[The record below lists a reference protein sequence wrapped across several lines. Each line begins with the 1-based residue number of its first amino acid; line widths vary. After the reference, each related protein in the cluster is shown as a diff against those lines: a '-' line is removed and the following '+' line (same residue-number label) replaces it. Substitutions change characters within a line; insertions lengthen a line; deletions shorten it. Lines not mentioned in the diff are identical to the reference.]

1 MSYIGRQLSLKN
13 ILRNLIFFS
22 RVPVFN
28 KKTPIATGVFFTSKY
43 GMLMPVGIC
52 IRDR

>member
-1 MSYIGRQLSLKN
+1 MSYIGRQLNLKN
-13 ILRNLIFFS
+13 ILRNLIFYS

-28 KKTPIATGVFFTSKY
+28 KKTIATGVFFTSKS